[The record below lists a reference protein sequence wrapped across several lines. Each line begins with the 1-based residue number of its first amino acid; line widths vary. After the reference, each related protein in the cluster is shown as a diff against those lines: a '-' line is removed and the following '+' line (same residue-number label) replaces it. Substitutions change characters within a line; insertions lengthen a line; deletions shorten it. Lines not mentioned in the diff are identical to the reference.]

1 MNNDM
6 TFENR
11 DEYNRKII
19 AEKIISLLESPLK
32 ISPIVIDGDWGTG
45 KTEFSKKLAA
55 LIEKN
60 ESGHKVVY
68 IDAFTEDHNDAPIL
82 TIMAAI
88 VALYPESEKKEL
100 ISKALPA
107 LRFGLKTVLK
117 AGAGWILKQ
126 NADDIADEFEDAIKD
141 AANSAID
148 GTVEALLDD
157 HIEAKK
163 HLLALKEVLAELTSE
178 NKITIIIDELDRC
191 KPSFAISIIEN
202 IKHVFD
208 TENLNFL
215 LVANISQLKA
225 SINHIYGAGVDSERY
240 LDKFIKFTYS
250 LPVTFTENNYDKI
263 LASNSHFRMLCN
275 ESERLKEIGESSIH
289 IVQKFI
295 ELKGLSLREVETLSR
310 YLEIYQILSQ
320 NKISNKFIPGYCCY
334 RTLAVI
340 LYSFGRELALNY
352 VEDKIDAQLIINFFG
367 VNRLPYQTDQYNINI
382 YYYALFGITYK
393 YMPEGSPLL
402 PSENDEK
409 NRWAEI
415 SDYHI
420 LKGNAGVEDPVRIFK
435 NTLKVFL
442 LQ

>member
-1 MNNDM
+1 MNDDM
-6 TFENR
+6 TFESR
-11 DEYNRKII
+11 DEYKRKPI
-19 AEKIISLLESPLK
+19 AEKIISILESPLK

-55 LIEKN
+55 LIESN
-60 ESGHKVVY
+60 ESGHKVIY

-88 VALYPESEKKEL
+88 VALYPESEKKEI

-117 AGAGWILKQ
+117 AGAGWVLKQ
-126 NADDIADEFEDAIKD
+126 NADDITDEFQDAIKD
-141 AANSAID
+141 VTNSAID

-163 HLLALKEVLAELTSE
+163 HLLALKEVLAELTSK

-225 SINHIYGAGVDSERY
+225 SINHIYGSAVDSERY

-250 LPVTFTENNYDKI
+250 LPVTFKENNHDDT
-263 LASNSHFRMLCN
+263 LASTSHWRMLCN
-275 ESERLKEIGESSIH
+275 QSDNLKKAEESSSDF
-289 IVQKFI
+289 VKKFI
-295 ELKGLSLREVETLSR
+295 KLKKLSLREVETLSR
-310 YLEIYQILSQ
+310 YIEIYQTLSQ
-320 NKISNKFIPGYCCY
+320 NGISNKWISGYCLY

-340 LYSFGRELALNY
+340 LYSFDRKLALSYIENK
-352 VEDKIDAQLIINFFG
+352 VDPQQLMNFFG
-367 VNRLPYQTDQYNINI
+367 VPKFPYDGDEYDIEI
-382 YYYALFGITYK
+382 YYYALFGVTSEYI
-393 YMPEGSPLL
+393 PDGSPLL
-402 PSENDEK
+402 PSDNEIKTN
-409 NRWAEI
+409 WARI
-415 SDYHI
+415 SNYHL
-420 LKGNAGVEDPVRIFK
+420 LKGNLGTEDPSRIFR

>member
-1 MNNDM
+1 MNDDM

-11 DEYNRKII
+11 DEYKRKPI

-55 LIEKN
+55 LIETN
-60 ESGHKVVY
+60 ESGHKVIYV
-68 IDAFTEDHNDAPIL
+68 DAFTEDHNDAPIL

-88 VALYPESEKKEL
+88 VALYPESEKKNI

-107 LRFGLKTVLK
+107 LRFGLKTALK
-117 AGAGWILKQ
+117 AGAGWVLKQ
-126 NADDIADEFEDAIKD
+126 NADDIADEFQDAIKD
-141 AANSAID
+141 ATNSAID

-163 HLLALKEVLAELTSE
+163 HLTALKEVLSELTNK

-191 KPSFAISIIEN
+191 KPSFAISVIEN

-225 SINHIYGAGVDSERY
+225 SINHIYGSAVDSDRY

-250 LPVTFTENNYDKI
+250 LPVTYKENNYDDN
-263 LASNSHFRMLCN
+263 LASISHWKMLCN
-275 ESERLKEIGESSIH
+275 QSDNLKKAEEYSSDY
-289 IVQKFI
+289 VEKFI
-295 ELKGLSLREVETLSR
+295 KLKRLSLREVETLSR
-310 YLEIYQILSQ
+310 YIEIYQVLS
-320 NKISNKFIPGYCCY
+320 KCGISKEWIYGYCLY

-340 LYSFGRELALNY
+340 LYSFDRNLAQGYIENK
-352 VEDKIDAQLIINFFG
+352 VDPQQLMNFFG
-367 VNRLPYQTDQYNINI
+367 VIGFPYDGDQYSIDT
-382 YYYALFGITYK
+382 YYYALFGVSYK
-393 YMPEGSPLL
+393 YMSDDSPLL
-402 PSENDEK
+402 PSDNATRT
-409 NRWAEI
+409 RWAEI
-415 SDYHI
+415 SDYHL
-420 LKGNAGVEDPVRIFK
+420 LKENRGTADPCRIFRD
-435 NTLKVFL
+435 TLKAFL

>member
-1 MNNDM
+1 M
-6 TFENR
+6 TFESR
-11 DEYNRKII
+11 DEYKRKPV

-55 LIEKN
+55 LITTN
-60 ESGHKVVY
+60 ESRHKVIYV
-68 IDAFTEDHNDAPIL
+68 DAFTEDHNDAPIL

-88 VALYPESEKKEL
+88 VALYPENEKKEI

-107 LRFGLKTVLK
+107 LRFGLKAVLK
-117 AGAGWILKQ
+117 AGAGWVLKQ
-126 NADDIADEFEDAIKD
+126 NANDIADEFQDAIKD
-141 AANSAID
+141 ATNSAID
-148 GTVEALLDD
+148 GSVEALLDD

-163 HLLALKEVLAELTSE
+163 HLLALKEVLTELTSK

-225 SINHIYGAGVDSERY
+225 SINHIYGSAVDSNRY

-250 LPVTFTENNYDKI
+250 LPVTFSENNYDDI
-263 LASNSHFRMLCN
+263 LASTSHWKILCSQSDN
-275 ESERLKEIGESSIH
+275 LKSAEEYSTKFVERFIKLKE
-289 IVQKFI
+289 
-295 ELKGLSLREVETLSR
+295 LSLREVETLSR
-310 YLEIYQILSQ
+310 YIEIYQILSQ
-320 NKISNKFIPGYCCY
+320 RGISKEWIPGYCLY
-334 RTLAVI
+334 RTLAVM
-340 LYSFGRELALNY
+340 LYSFDRKMALNY
-352 VEDKIDAQLIINFFG
+352 IENKVNPQQLMNFFG
-367 VNRLPYQTDQYNINI
+367 VSKFPYDADQYNIDA

-393 YMPEGSPLL
+393 YIPDSSPLL
-402 PSENDEK
+402 PSTNEIK
-409 NRWAEI
+409 TRWAEI
-415 SDYHI
+415 SDYHL
-420 LKGNAGVEDPVRIFK
+420 LKEDRGIADPSRIFRD
-435 NTLKVFL
+435 TLKVFL